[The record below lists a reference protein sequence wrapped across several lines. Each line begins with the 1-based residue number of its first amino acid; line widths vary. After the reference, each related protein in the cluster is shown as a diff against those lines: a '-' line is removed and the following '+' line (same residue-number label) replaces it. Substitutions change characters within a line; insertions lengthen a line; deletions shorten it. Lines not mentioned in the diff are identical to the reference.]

1 MKKLLILVLL
11 FATPALAQAA
21 APTADVQVTNA
32 YIRTMPP
39 GRTTTAG
46 FLTIANNSDQSCEL
60 TGAMSTLS
68 NRLEF
73 HEHQHTQG
81 MMKMRPVATV
91 VVPAG
96 ETVVFEPGGLHIML
110 FNIDTELAAGEV
122 TQMQLITDQCGSI
135 SFDAKVRSL
144 LAKPKKMEGMH
155 H

>member
-1 MKKLLILVLL
+1 MKKLLILALL
-11 FATPALAQAA
+11 SVTPALAQAA
-21 APTADVQVTNA
+21 APTADVQVSDA

-46 FLTIANNSDQSCEL
+46 FLAVTNNSGQSCQL
-60 TGAMSTLS
+60 LGATSTVS
-68 NRLEF
+68 KRLEF
-73 HEHQHTQG
+73 HEHQHMQG
-81 MMKMRPVATV
+81 MIKMRPVSMV

-96 ETVVFEPGGLHIML
+96 ETVVFEPGALHIML
-110 FNIDTELAAGEV
+110 FNIDAEIQAGDI

-135 SFDAKVRSL
+135 SFDAEVRSL

>member
-11 FATPALAQAA
+11 FATPVLTQAA
-21 APTADVQVTNA
+21 ASTADVHVSNA

-46 FLTIANNSDQSCEL
+46 FLVVTNNSDQNCQL
-60 TGAMSTLS
+60 IGAKSSLS

-73 HEHQHTQG
+73 HEHQHMQG
-81 MMKMRPVATV
+81 MMKMRQVATLA
-91 VVPAG
+91 VPAG
-96 ETVVFEPGGLHIML
+96 ETIVFEPGALHIMM
-110 FNIDTELAAGEV
+110 FNIDAELRAGDI

-135 SFDAKVRSL
+135 SFDAEVRSL
-144 LAKPKKMEGMH
+144 LAKPKKMEAMH

>member
-1 MKKLLILVLL
+1 MKKLLILVLW

>member
-68 NRLEF
+68 NRIEF
-73 HEHQHTQG
+73 HEHQHMQG

-96 ETVVFEPGGLHIML
+96 ETVVFAPGALHIML
-110 FNIDTELAAGEV
+110 FNIDTELKAGEV
-122 TQMQLITDQCGSI
+122 TQMELITDQCGSI
-135 SFDAKVRSL
+135 SFDAEVRSL

>member
-73 HEHQHTQG
+73 HEHQHIQG